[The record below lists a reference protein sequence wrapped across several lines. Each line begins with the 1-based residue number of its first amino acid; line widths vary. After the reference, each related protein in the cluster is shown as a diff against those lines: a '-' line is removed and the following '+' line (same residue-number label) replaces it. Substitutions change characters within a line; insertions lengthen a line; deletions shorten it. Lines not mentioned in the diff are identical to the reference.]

1 MIDRNDDFGEYFET
15 YYSQIYRY
23 ILKRI
28 GDDTQAED
36 LAMDC
41 FLACYMNYE
50 SYDSSK
56 ASFATWLY
64 VIVNN
69 KLKNYFRDHKMYE
82 ELCEEQ
88 ASPEIMEDEVIQ
100 AAYLDDMRT
109 KLAISLK
116 SLPSN
121 QLKIVLLKYFSNKNS
136 TEIARILGL
145 TPGNVRV
152 QLNRA
157 LKKLKK
163 FFDDNNWR

>member
-1 MIDRNDDFGEYFET
+1 
-15 YYSQIYRY
+15 
-23 ILKRI
+23 
-28 GDDTQAED
+28 
-36 LAMDC
+36 
-41 FLACYMNYE
+41 
-50 SYDSSK
+50 
-56 ASFATWLY
+56 
-64 VIVNN
+64 
-69 KLKNYFRDHKMYE
+69 
-82 ELCEEQ
+82 
-88 ASPEIMEDEVIQ
+88 MEDEVIQ